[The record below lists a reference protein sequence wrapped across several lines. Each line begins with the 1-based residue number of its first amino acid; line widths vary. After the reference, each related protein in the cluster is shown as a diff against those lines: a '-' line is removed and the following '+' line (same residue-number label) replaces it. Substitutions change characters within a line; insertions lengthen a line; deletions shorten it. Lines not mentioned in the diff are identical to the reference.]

1 MTKFTMKTLGSK
13 LAWEG
18 FDYIFDLNPDEVP
31 EEIRGSFIL
40 AQKHYNI
47 ILNSLEPYMEEM

>member
-1 MTKFTMKTLGSK
+1 MTQFTMKTLGSK

-18 FDYIFDLNPDEVP
+18 FEYIFDLSPEDIP

-40 AQKHYNI
+40 AKKHYEI
-47 ILNSLEPYMEEM
+47 IFNALEPYMEEM